1 MKEIDQISRRH
12 FIKSAATVSAA
23 LWLGLT
29 AKGEAVKTSEIAE
42 AKNFSPFILI
52 ESNGN
57 ITLFNI
63 KPEMGQGTFQSI
75 PALIAEELEVS
86 LDQVI
91 IKNTGG
97 EKEFGNGQRAG
108 GSTSVRGSYNDMR
121 KIGAAAK
128 AVLITAASVKWQVSE
143 ADCYAENGKIF
154 HKPTQKSANYG
165 ELIEEAS
172 KIELPKEPKLKDP
185 KDFKIIGKQAHRPDV
200 PMKTN
205 GSAIFG
211 IDVQVPGMV
220 YATVER
226 CPVIGGT
233 LKTFDAGEAVKMPGV
248 IKVDKV
254 ERIVGIY
261 SFIGVAVIANSYWNA
276 SQARKKLK
284 IEWDTKGYETY
295 NSADYDQFLW
305 KHKDDEGLIDKNIG
319 AVDAV
324 KTSAQNT
331 LEADYET
338 PVIAHHTLEPMV
350 CVAQVT
356 GDKVEIWSST
366 QVPNL
371 MTASDSNSIP
381 ALTGFNPENV
391 KYHNMFIGGGFG
403 RRLYYD
409 YIVEAVNVAK
419 LIDKPVKVLWSR
431 EDATKNGPWRMMTFS
446 KMSGTLD
453 DDGKLIAFQHK
464 VIGPN
469 FHQSLFKTFNTN
481 RLDGSMVEG
490 IGTQDYQIPNLKTS
504 YVNTESHIPGA
515 AFRSVVSSTIC
526 FPHESFVD
534 EMAHKA
540 GKDPMLFRLEMTDE
554 QSDTR
559 KLLQKLKEL
568 SNWDQPLPKHKGRG
582 VAQWKFFG
590 CQLGYVVEV
599 THDPVTKLIK
609 IDKVT
614 ALIDLGIVVN
624 PDNVKNQ
631 VEGAVIMAL
640 SAATK
645 PGITFKNGI
654 VEQNNFYDSPVPRM
668 NEAPPVEVH
677 ILADGGRIKGVGE
690 PGIPP
695 FAPALANAIFAATG
709 KRYRK
714 MPFDLK
720 VS

>member
-1 MKEIDQISRRH
+1 MNEITRRH
-12 FIKSAATVSAA
+12 FIRSVAAVSGT
-23 LWLGLT
+23 LWLGLS
-29 AKGEAVKTSEIAE
+29 AKGEVRKTSVLAT
-42 AKNFSPFILI
+42 AKNFTPFILI
-52 ESNGN
+52 EADGK
-57 ITLFNI
+57 ITLFNT

-75 PALIAEELEVS
+75 PALIAEEFEVS
-86 LDQVI
+86 LDQVT

-108 GSTSVRGSYNDMR
+108 GSTSVRTSYTEMR
-121 KIGAAAK
+121 KVGAAAK
-128 AVLITAASVKWQVSE
+128 AVFITAASIKWGANE
-143 ADCYAENGKIF
+143 ADCYAENGKII
-154 HKPTQKSANYG
+154 HRPTGKAAAYS
-165 ELIEEAS
+165 ELLEEAS
-172 KIELPKEPKLKDP
+172 KLQLPKDPKLKDP

-211 IDVQVPGMV
+211 IDVQLPDMV

-233 LKTFDAGEAVKMPGV
+233 LRSFDASETLKMPGV
-248 IKVDKV
+248 LKVDKV

-276 SQARKKLK
+276 TQARKKLK
-284 IEWDTKGYETY
+284 IEWETKGYENY
-295 NSADYDQFLW
+295 NSADYDQYLW
-305 KHKDDEGLIDKNIG
+305 RHADEEGMIDKNIG
-319 AVDAV
+319 AIDTI
-324 KTSAQNT
+324 KTVPQNT
-331 LEADYET
+331 VEANYET
-338 PVIAHHTLEPMV
+338 PVIAHQTLEPMV
-350 CVAQVT
+350 CVALVT

-371 MTASDSNSIP
+371 MTASDGNSIP
-381 ALTGFNPENV
+381 AVTGFKPENV

-431 EDATKNGPWRMMTFS
+431 EEATKNGPWRMMTFS
-446 KMSGTLD
+446 KMSGTLGE
-453 DDGKLIAFQHK
+453 DGKLIAFRHK

-490 IGTQDYQIPNLKTS
+490 IGSQDYDIPNLKTS
-504 YVNTESHIPGA
+504 YVNTDSHIPGA

-540 GKDPMLFRLEMTDE
+540 GKDPMEFRLSMLAPT
-554 QSDTR
+554 SDTW

-568 SNWDQPLPKHKGRG
+568 SNWDKPLPKNKGRG

-599 THDPVTKLIK
+599 THDPITKAIK

-614 ALIDLGIVVN
+614 ALIDLGIAVN

-631 VEGAVIMAL
+631 IEGAVIMAL

-645 PGITFKNGI
+645 PGITFKNGV

-677 ILADGGRIKGVGE
+677 ILADGSRIKGVGE

-709 KRYRK
+709 KRIRK
-714 MPFDLK
+714 MPFDL
-720 VS
+720 SMS

>member
-1 MKEIDQISRRH
+1 METLSRRN
-12 FIKSAATVSAA
+12 FLQSTGTAAIA
-23 LWLGLT
+23 LWLGLS
-29 AKGEAVKTSEIAE
+29 AKGETYKSTLGT
-42 AKNFSPFILI
+42 AKNFTPFILI
-52 ESNGN
+52 EPNGQ
-57 ITLFNI
+57 ITIFNT
-63 KPEMGQGTFQSI
+63 KPEMGQGTYQSI
-75 PALIAEELEVS
+75 PALIAEEFEVS

-108 GSTSVRGSYNDMR
+108 GSTSVRGSYDAMR
-121 KIGAAAK
+121 KIGAAAR
-128 AVLITAASVKWQVSE
+128 AVFITAASTAWGVNE
-143 ADCYAENGKIF
+143 AECYADNGKIF
-154 HKPTQKSANYG
+154 HRPTQKSARYAD
-165 ELIEEAS
+165 LLEAAA

-185 KDFKIIGKQAHRPDV
+185 KDFKIIGIQSHRPDV

-205 GSAIFG
+205 GTAIFG
-211 IDVQVPGMV
+211 IDVQLPGML
-220 YATVER
+220 YASVER
-226 CPVIGGT
+226 CPIIGGT
-233 LKTFDAGEAVKMPGV
+233 LKRFDAAEAMKMPGV
-248 IKVDKV
+248 IKIDKV

-261 SFIGVAVIANSYWNA
+261 SFVGVVVIANSYWNA
-276 SQARKKLK
+276 TQARKKLT

-295 NSADYDQFLW
+295 NSATYDKFLW
-305 KHKDDEGLIDKNIG
+305 QHADDEGMVDKNIG
-319 AVDAV
+319 AIDSV
-324 KTSAQNT
+324 KTSPQNT
-331 LEADYET
+331 INADYET

-356 GDKVEIWSST
+356 GNKVEIWSSN

-371 MTASDSNSIP
+371 ITAADDNSIP
-381 ALTGFNPENV
+381 ALTGFKPENV

-419 LIDKPVKVLWSR
+419 LTDKPVKVLWSR
-431 EDATKNGPWRMMTFS
+431 EDATKKGPWRMMTFS
-446 KMSGTLD
+446 RMSGTLGD
-453 DDGKLIAFQHK
+453 DNKLLAFRHK

-469 FHQSLFKTFNTN
+469 FHQSLFKTFNTS

-534 EMAHKA
+534 EMANKA
-540 GKDPMLFRLEMTDE
+540 GRDPMDFRLEMVAQT
-554 QSDTR
+554 SDTW
-559 KLLQKLKEL
+559 KLLTKLRAL
-568 SNWDQPLPKHKGRG
+568 SNWDKPMPKNSGRG

-599 THDPVTKLIK
+599 THNPVAKIIN

-631 VEGAVIMAL
+631 IEGAVIMAL

-645 PGITFKNGI
+645 PGITFKNGV
-654 VEQNNFYDSPVPRM
+654 VEQNNFYDNPVPRI
-668 NEAPPVEVH
+668 NEAFPVEVH
-677 ILADGGRIKGVGE
+677 ILADGGRMKGVGE

-714 MPFDLK
+714 MPFDLT
-720 VS
+720 V

>member
-1 MKEIDQISRRH
+1 MNEISRRH
-12 FIKSAATVSAA
+12 FVKSAGTAGIA

-29 AKGEAVKTSEIAE
+29 AKGEMRKASTFNT
-42 AKNFSPFILI
+42 AKNFTPFILI
-52 ESNGN
+52 EPNGQ

-75 PALIAEELEVS
+75 PALIAEEFEVS
-86 LDQVI
+86 LDQVT

-108 GSTSVRGSYNDMR
+108 GSTSVRNSYNEMR
-121 KIGAAAK
+121 KVGAAAK
-128 AVLITAASVKWQVSE
+128 AVFITAASTKLQVKE
-143 ADCYAENGKIF
+143 EECYAENGKIV
-154 HKPTQKSANYG
+154 HRPTGKSADYS
-165 ELIEEAS
+165 ELLEEAS
-172 KIELPKEPKLKDP
+172 KIELPKDPKLKDP
-185 KDFKIIGKQAHRPDV
+185 KDFKIIGKQARRPDV

-211 IDVQVPGMV
+211 IDVQLPGMV

-233 LKTFDAGEAVKMPGV
+233 LKSFDASEALKMTGV
-248 IKVDKV
+248 FKVDKV

-276 SQARKKLK
+276 TQARKKLK
-284 IEWDTKGYETY
+284 LEWDTKGYENY
-295 NSADYDQFLW
+295 NSAEYDQYLW
-305 KHKDDEGLIDKNIG
+305 KHADEEGMIDKNIG
-319 AVDAV
+319 AIDSI
-324 KTSAQNT
+324 KTSPQNT
-331 LEADYET
+331 EEANYET
-338 PVIAHHTLEPMV
+338 PVITHNTLEPMV

-371 MTASDSNSIP
+371 MTASDDNSIP
-381 ALTGFNPENV
+381 ALTGFKPENV

-409 YIVEAVNVAK
+409 YIVEAINVAK

-431 EDATKNGPWRMMTFS
+431 EDVIKYGPWRMMTFS
-446 KMSGTLD
+446 KMSGTLG
-453 DDGKLIAFQHK
+453 DDGKLFAFRHK

-490 IGTQDYQIPNLKTS
+490 IGSQDYEIPNLKTS
-504 YVNTESHIPGA
+504 YVNTQSHIPGA

-526 FPHESFVD
+526 FPHESFID
-534 EMAHKA
+534 EMAHKS
-540 GKDPMLFRLEMTDE
+540 GKDPMEFRLSMVS
-554 QSDTR
+554 QASDTW

-568 SNWDQPLPKHKGRG
+568 SNWNQPLPKYKGRG

-599 THDPVTKLIK
+599 THNPETKAIK
-609 IDKVT
+609 IDKVI
-614 ALIDLGIVVN
+614 ALIDLGVVVN

-631 VEGAVIMAL
+631 IEGAVVMAL

-645 PGITFKNGI
+645 PAITFRNGV
-654 VEQNNFYDSPVPRM
+654 VEQNNFYDSPVPRI

-677 ILADGGRIKGVGE
+677 ILADGSRIKGVGE

-709 KRYRK
+709 KRIRK

-720 VS
+720 IP

>member
-1 MKEIDQISRRH
+1 MNEISRRH
-12 FIKSAATVSAA
+12 FIKSTSTFGVA

-29 AKGEAVKTSEIAE
+29 AKGETTKVSAIAV
-42 AKNFSPFILI
+42 AKNFTPFILI
-52 ESNGN
+52 EPNGQ
-57 ITLFNI
+57 ITLFNT

-75 PALIAEELEVS
+75 PALIAEEFEVS

-108 GSTSVRGSYNDMR
+108 GSTSVRGSYYEMR
-121 KIGAAAK
+121 KVGAAAK
-128 AVLITAASVKWQVSE
+128 AVFITAASTKWQVNE

-154 HKPTQKSANYG
+154 HRLTQRSTAYG
-165 ELIEEAS
+165 DLLEEAS
-172 KIELPKEPKLKDP
+172 KIELPKDPKLKDP

-211 IDVQVPGMV
+211 IDVQVPDMV

-233 LKTFDAGEAVKMPGV
+233 LKSFDASEALKMSGV

-261 SFIGVAVIANSYWNA
+261 SFIGVAVIANSYWTA
-276 SQARKKLK
+276 MQARKKLK
-284 IEWDTKGYETY
+284 IEWDTKGFETY
-295 NSADYDQFLW
+295 NSADYDQYLW
-305 KHKDDEGLIDKNIG
+305 KHADEEGMIDKNIG
-319 AVDAV
+319 AIDAV

-331 LEADYET
+331 IDANYET

-356 GDKVEIWSST
+356 GDKVEIWSSN

-371 MTASDSNSIP
+371 ITGSGDNDVP
-381 ALTGFNPENV
+381 ALTGFKPDNV
-391 KYHNMFIGGGFG
+391 KYHNMFIGGGYG

-419 LIDKPVKVLWSR
+419 LIDRPVKTLWSR
-431 EDATKNGPWRMMTFS
+431 EDCTKQGAWRMMTFS
-446 KMSGTLD
+446 KMSGTLGE
-453 DDGKLIAFQHK
+453 DGKLLAFRHK

-469 FHQSLFKTFNTN
+469 FHESLFKTFNKT

-490 IGTQDYQIPNLKTS
+490 IGAQDYEIPNLKTS
-504 YVNTESHIPGA
+504 YVKTDSHIPGA

-534 EMAHKA
+534 EMAYKA
-540 GKDPMLFRLEMTDE
+540 GKDPMEFRLSMVAPS
-554 QSDTR
+554 SDTY

-568 SNWDQPLPKHKGRG
+568 SNWDKPLPVDKGRG

-599 THDPVTKLIK
+599 TYNAVSKSIK
-609 IDKVT
+609 IDRVI

-645 PGITFKNGI
+645 PGITFKNGV
-654 VEQNNFYDSPVPRM
+654 VEQSNFYDNPVPRI

-709 KRYRK
+709 KRLRK

-720 VS
+720 IG

>member
-1 MKEIDQISRRH
+1 MNYISRRH
-12 FIKSAATVSAA
+12 FIKSAGTAGFA
-23 LWLGLT
+23 LWLGLS
-29 AKGEAVKTSEIAE
+29 AKGEILKVSASVES
-42 AKNFSPFILI
+42 KNFSPFIKI
-52 ESNGN
+52 EPNGQ

-63 KPEMGQGTFQSI
+63 KPEMGQGTYQSI
-75 PALIAEELEVS
+75 PALIAEEFEVS

-108 GSTSVRGSYNDMR
+108 GSTSVRGSYTEMR
-121 KIGAAAK
+121 KVGAAAK
-128 AVLITAASVKWQVSE
+128 AVFLTAAATKWKVDEST
-143 ADCYAENGKIF
+143 CYAENGKII
-154 HKPTQKSANYG
+154 HRPTGKSETYS
-165 ELIEEAS
+165 ELLEEAS
-172 KIELPKEPKLKDP
+172 KIELPKEPKLKEP

-211 IDVQVPGMV
+211 IDVQVPDMV

-233 LKTFDAGEAVKMPGV
+233 LKSFDATEALKMQGV
-248 IKVDKV
+248 LKVDKV

-261 SFIGVAVIANSYWNA
+261 SYIGVAVIANSYWTA
-276 SQARKKLK
+276 TQARKKLK

-295 NSADYDQFLW
+295 NSAEYDAYLW
-305 KHKDDEGLIDKNIG
+305 KHADEEGMVDKNIG
-319 AVDAV
+319 AIDTV
-324 KTSAQNT
+324 KTSPQT
-331 LEADYET
+331 TIDADYET

-350 CVAQVT
+350 CVAHVT
-356 GDKVEIWSST
+356 GDKVEIWSSN

-371 MTASDSNSIP
+371 ITAADDNSIP
-381 ALTGFNPENV
+381 ALTGFKPENV

-409 YIVEAVNVAK
+409 YIVEAINVAK
-419 LIDKPVKVLWSR
+419 LINRPVKTLWSR
-431 EDATKNGPWRMMTFS
+431 EDATKKGPWRMMTFS
-446 KMSGTLD
+446 RMSGTLG
-453 DDGKLIAFQHK
+453 DDGKLLAFRHK

-469 FHQSLFKTFNTN
+469 FHESLFKNFNKT
-481 RLDGSMVEG
+481 RLDPSMVEG
-490 IGTQDYQIPNLKTS
+490 IGSQDYQIPNLKTS
-504 YVNTESHIPGA
+504 YIKTDSHIPGA

-534 EMAHKA
+534 EMAYKA
-540 GKDPMLFRLEMTDE
+540 GKDPMDFRLSMVAPT
-554 QSDTR
+554 SDTW
-559 KLLQKLKEL
+559 KLLSKLKEL
-568 SNWDQPLPKHKGRG
+568 SNWEKTLGKNKGRG

-599 THDPVTKLIK
+599 THDPVKGSVK

-631 VEGAVIMAL
+631 VEGAVIMSI

-645 PGITFKNGI
+645 PGITFKNGV
-654 VEQNNFYDSPVPRM
+654 VEQNNFYDNPVPRI
-668 NEAPPVEVH
+668 NETPIIEVH
-677 ILADGGRIKGVGE
+677 ILADGGRMKGVGE
-690 PGIPP
+690 PGVPP

-709 KRYRK
+709 KRFRR

-720 VS
+720 NVSK

>member
-1 MKEIDQISRRH
+1 MEAIDQISRRH
-12 FIKSAATVSAA
+12 FIKSAGTAGIA
-23 LWLGLT
+23 LWLGLS
-29 AKGEAVKTSEIAE
+29 AKGSTRKAVDAVAAQKFT
-42 AKNFSPFILI
+42 PYILI

-75 PALIAEELEVS
+75 PALIAEEFEVS

-108 GSTSVRGSYNDMR
+108 GSTSVRGSYDEMR
-121 KIGAAAK
+121 KVGAAAK
-128 AVLITAASVKWQVSE
+128 AVFITAASTKWQVNE
-143 ADCYAENGKIF
+143 ADCYAENGKII
-154 HKPTQKSANYG
+154 HRPSQKSASYG
-165 ELIEEAS
+165 ELLEEAS
-172 KIELPKEPKLKDP
+172 QIELPKNPKLKDP
-185 KDFKIIGKQAHRPDV
+185 KDFKIIGIQYKRPDV

-205 GSAIFG
+205 GTAIFG
-211 IDVQVPGMV
+211 IDVQLPEMV

-233 LKTFDAGEAVKMPGV
+233 LKSFDAGEALKMPGV

-261 SFIGVAVIANSYWNA
+261 SFMGVAIIANSYWNA
-276 SQARKKLK
+276 TQARKKLK

-295 NSADYDQFLW
+295 NSTEYDQFLW
-305 KHKDDEGLIDKNIG
+305 KHADDEGLIDKNVG
-319 AVDAV
+319 AIDTIKTTPDNTVDA
-324 KTSAQNT
+324 N
-331 LEADYET
+331 YET

-350 CVAQVT
+350 CVAQVK

-371 MTASDSNSIP
+371 MTAADGNSIP
-381 ALTGFNPENV
+381 ALTGFKPENV
-391 KYHNMFIGGGFG
+391 TYHNMFIGGGFG

-409 YIVEAVNVAK
+409 YIVEAVNVAR
-419 LIDKPVKVLWSR
+419 LTDKPVKVLWSR
-431 EDATKNGPWRMMTFS
+431 EDATKKGPWRMMTFS

-453 DDGKLIAFQHK
+453 KDGKLLAFRHK

-490 IGTQDYQIPNLKTS
+490 IGSQDYQIPNLKTS

-526 FPHESFVD
+526 FPHESFID

-540 GKDPMLFRLEMTDE
+540 KKDPMEFRLSMCAQT
-554 QSDTR
+554 SDTW

-568 SNWDQPLPKHKGRG
+568 SNWNHPLPKRKGRG

-609 IDKVT
+609 IDRVT
-614 ALIDLGIVVN
+614 AVIDLGVVVN

-631 VEGAVIMAL
+631 IEGAVIMAL

-654 VEQNNFYDSPVPRM
+654 VEQNNFYDNPVPRIS
-668 NEAPPVEVH
+668 EAPPVEVH
-677 ILADGGRIKGVGE
+677 ILADGGRMKGVGE

-709 KRYRK
+709 TRYRK
-714 MPFDLK
+714 MPFDLRT
-720 VS
+720 V

>member
-1 MKEIDQISRRH
+1 MNEISRRH
-12 FIKSAATVSAA
+12 FVKSAGTAGIA

-29 AKGEAVKTSEIAE
+29 IKGEIRKASAFIT
-42 AKNFSPFILI
+42 AKNFTPFILI
-52 ESNGN
+52 EPNGQ
-57 ITLFNI
+57 ITIFNI

-75 PALIAEELEVS
+75 PALIAEEFEVS
-86 LDQVI
+86 LDQI
-91 IKNTGG
+91 TIKNTGG

-108 GSTSVRGSYNDMR
+108 GSTSVRNSYNDMR
-121 KIGAAAK
+121 KVGAAAK
-128 AVLITAASVKWQVSE
+128 AVFITAASTKWQVKE
-143 ADCYAENGKIF
+143 EECYAENGKIV
-154 HKPTQKSANYG
+154 HRATGKSADYG
-165 ELIEEAS
+165 ELLEEAS
-172 KIELPKEPKLKDP
+172 KIELPKDPKLKDP
-185 KDFKIIGKQAHRPDV
+185 KDFKIIGKQARRPDV

-211 IDVQVPGMV
+211 IDVQLPGMV
-220 YATVER
+220 YASVER
-226 CPVIGGT
+226 CPIIGGT
-233 LKTFDAGEAVKMPGV
+233 LRSFDASEALKMTGV

-276 SQARKKLK
+276 TQARKKLK
-284 IEWDTKGYETY
+284 VEWDTKGYENY
-295 NSADYDQFLW
+295 NSAEYDQYLW
-305 KHKDDEGLIDKNIG
+305 KHADEEGMIDKNIG
-319 AVDAV
+319 AIDSL
-324 KTSAQNT
+324 KTSPQNT
-331 LEADYET
+331 EDANYET
-338 PVIAHHTLEPMV
+338 PVITHNTLEPMV
-350 CVAQVT
+350 CVALVT
-356 GDKVEIWSST
+356 GDKLEIWSST

-371 MTASDSNSIP
+371 MTGSDDNSIP
-381 ALTGFNPENV
+381 ALTGFKPENV

-431 EDATKNGPWRMMTFS
+431 EDVIKNGPWRMMTFS
-446 KMSGTLD
+446 KMSGTLG
-453 DDGKLIAFQHK
+453 DDGKLIAFRHK

-490 IGTQDYQIPNLKTS
+490 IGSQDYEIPNLKTS
-504 YVNTESHIPGA
+504 YVNTQSHIPGA

-526 FPHESFVD
+526 FPHESFID

-540 GKDPMLFRLEMTDE
+540 GKDPMEFRLSMVAQT
-554 QSDTR
+554 SDTW
-559 KLLQKLKEL
+559 KLLQKLKEI
-568 SNWDQPLPKHKGRG
+568 SNWNQSLPKNKGRG

-599 THDPVTKLIK
+599 THNPETKAIK

-614 ALIDLGIVVN
+614 ALIDLGVVVN

-631 VEGAVIMAL
+631 IEGAVIMAL

-645 PGITFKNGI
+645 PAITFKNGV
-654 VEQNNFYDSPVPRM
+654 VEQNNFYDSPVPRI

-677 ILADGGRIKGVGE
+677 ILADGSRIKGVGE

-709 KRYRK
+709 RRIRK

-720 VS
+720 IL

>member
-1 MKEIDQISRRH
+1 METTDQITRRH
-12 FIKSAATVSAA
+12 FIKSTGTVGIA
-23 LWLGLT
+23 LWLGLS
-29 AKGEAVKTSEIAE
+29 AKGMPYKTSAGV
-42 AKNFSPFILI
+42 AKNFTPFILI
-52 ESNGN
+52 EPNGQ
-57 ITLFNI
+57 ITLFNT
-63 KPEMGQGTFQSI
+63 KPEMGQGTYQSI

-108 GSTSVRGSYNDMR
+108 GSTSVRGSYNEMR
-121 KIGAAAK
+121 KVGATAK
-128 AVLITAASVKWQVSE
+128 AVFLKAASIKWQVSE

-154 HKPTQKSANYG
+154 HQPTQRSAAYA
-165 ELIEEAS
+165 ELLEEAS

-205 GSAIFG
+205 GTAKFG
-211 IDVQVPGMV
+211 IDVQLPGMV

-233 LKTFDAGEAVKMPGV
+233 LKSFDADEALKVPGV
-248 IKVDKV
+248 IKVAEV

-261 SFIGVAVIANSYWNA
+261 SYTGVVVIADSYWSA
-276 SQARKKLK
+276 TQARKKLRIK
-284 IEWDTKGYETY
+284 WDTKGYEMY
-295 NSADYDQFLW
+295 NSAAYNEYLW
-305 KHKDDEGLIDKNIG
+305 RQADEEGMIDKNIG
-319 AVDAV
+319 AVDSV
-324 KTSAQNT
+324 KTSDQNT
-331 LEADYET
+331 VEAFYET

-356 GDKVEIWSST
+356 GDKLEVWSSN

-371 MTASDSNSIP
+371 LTGSGANDLP
-381 ALTGFNPENV
+381 ALTGFKPENV

-419 LIDKPVKVLWSR
+419 LIDRPVKTLWSR
-431 EDATKNGPWRMMTFS
+431 EDCTTKGAWRMMTFS
-446 KMSGTLD
+446 KMKGTIGD
-453 DDGKLIAFQHK
+453 DRKLIAFQHK

-469 FHQSLFKTFNTN
+469 FHESLFKTFDKT
-481 RLDGSMVEG
+481 RLDPSMVEG
-490 IGTQDYQIPNLKTS
+490 IGTQDYEIPNLKTS
-504 YVNTESHIPGA
+504 YVKTDSHLPGG

-540 GKDPMLFRLEMTDE
+540 GKDPMEFRLNMVAPT
-554 QSDTR
+554 SDTY

-568 SNWDQPLPKHKGRG
+568 SDWDKPLMKYKGRG

-599 THDPVTKLIK
+599 TYDALSKSIK
-609 IDKVT
+609 IDKVI

-631 VEGAVIMAL
+631 IEGSVIMAL

-645 PGITFKNGI
+645 SGITFKNG
-654 VEQNNFYDSPVPRM
+654 VAEQNNFYDNPVLRM

-677 ILADGGRIKGVGE
+677 ILADGGRMKGVGE
-690 PGIPP
+690 PGVPP

-709 KRYRK
+709 KRIRK

-720 VS
+720 IAD

>member
-1 MKEIDQISRRH
+1 MEAKNEISRRH
-12 FIKSAATVSAA
+12 FIKSAGTAGIA
-23 LWLGLT
+23 LWLGLS
-29 AKGEAVKTSEIAE
+29 AKGSTRKAFDAVA
-42 AKNFSPFILI
+42 AKKFTPYILV

-75 PALIAEELEVS
+75 PALIAEEFEVS

-108 GSTSVRGSYNDMR
+108 GSTSVRGSYNEMR
-121 KIGAAAK
+121 NVGAAAK
-128 AVLITAASVKWQVSE
+128 AVFIAAASAKWQVNE
-143 ADCYAENGKIF
+143 ADCYAENGKII
-154 HKPTQKSANYG
+154 HRLSQKTASYS
-165 ELIEEAS
+165 ELLEEAS
-172 KIELPKEPKLKDP
+172 KIELPKSPKLKDP
-185 KDFKIIGKQAHRPDV
+185 KDFKIIGTQSKRPDV
-200 PMKTN
+200 PLKTN
-205 GSAIFG
+205 GTAIFG
-211 IDVQVPGMV
+211 IDVQLPDMV

-233 LKTFDAGEAVKMPGV
+233 LKSFDASEALKMPGV

-276 SQARKKLK
+276 TQARKKLK
-284 IEWDTKGYETY
+284 IQWDTKGYETY
-295 NSADYDQFLW
+295 NSADYDQYLW
-305 KHKDDEGLIDKNIG
+305 KHADDEGLIDKNIG
-319 AVDAV
+319 AIDTV
-324 KTSAQNT
+324 KTTPKNT
-331 LEADYET
+331 IEANYET

-381 ALTGFNPENV
+381 ALTGFKPENV
-391 KYHNMFIGGGFG
+391 RYHNMFIGGGFG

-419 LIDKPVKVLWSR
+419 LIDKPVKTLWSR
-431 EDATKNGPWRMMTFS
+431 EDCIKFGAWRMMTFS
-446 KMSGTLD
+446 KMSGTLG
-453 DDGKLIAFQHK
+453 DDGKLIALRHK

-490 IGTQDYQIPNLKTS
+490 IGSQDYEIPNLKTS

-526 FPHESFVD
+526 FPHESFID

-540 GKDPMLFRLEMTDE
+540 GKDPMEFRLSMVAQT
-554 QSDTR
+554 SDTW

-568 SNWDQPLPKHKGRG
+568 SNWDRPLPKHKGRG

-599 THDPVTKLIK
+599 TYDPVVKTIK

-614 ALIDLGIVVN
+614 ALIDLGIAVN

-645 PGITFKNGI
+645 PGITFKNGM
-654 VEQNNFYDSPVPRM
+654 VEQNNFYDNPVPRI

-677 ILADGGRIKGVGE
+677 ILADGSRIKGVGE

-709 KRYRK
+709 TRFRK

-720 VS
+720 IG